1 MRDKMFFDNNWR
13 IIVGFLTLAMF
24 IAADITQGKGVFLN
38 YDGKIKVMQK
48 PVKSIQSSDGDI
60 IDCVDIYHQPAFY
73 HPALQNHTIQMM
85 PSFRLKQD
93 AVSDRSESS
102 SVKMLQQ
109 TWQKSG
115 SCPKGTVPIRR
126 VRSRDLLRFDNLE
139 RFGKKSP
146 SIAANSS
153 NNRQFYPD
161 HTLVVNDNKTII
173 NLGPRPNHSSAVL
186 VSTVVHYAGSVG
198 TIAVYNPPVERWDE
212 YSTAQLWVQNGSPQD
227 LESVE
232 SGWIV
237 HKKLYGDTR
246 TRFFTYWTRDGSQK
260 TGCFDHVCAGFVQ
273 TNPDVTLGAAFNDIS
288 IPGRSLYFFT
298 LRIEKDT
305 RTENWW
311 LTMNRDIQIGYWPA
325 TLFSRAFGQGATIL
339 QWGGE
344 VFSAN
349 IRKTPHTTTAMGS
362 GRYIDNDRGHTCFV
376 ENIRVLQNPLG
387 PWSYPNPSYIGTYA
401 DEKQCYAAYL
411 DYPAFMKQQIFFF
424 GGPGRNPQCP

>member
-1 MRDKMFFDNNWR
+1 M
-13 IIVGFLTLAMF
+13 T
-24 IAADITQGKGVFLN
+24 
-38 YDGKIKVMQK
+38 
-48 PVKSIQSSDGDI
+48 VKLRLCKNPLKAFSSDGDI

-73 HPALQNHTIQMM
+73 HPALQNHTIQVTI
-85 PSFRLKQD
+85 SSLL
-93 AVSDRSESS
+93 SESS

-126 VRSRDLLRFDNLE
+126 VRRRDLLRFNNLE

-146 SIAANSS
+146 IAANSS
-153 NNRQFYPD
+153 NNRQLYPD
-161 HTLVVNDNKTII
+161 RTL
-173 NLGPRPNHSSAVL
+173 SAVL

-237 HKKLYGDTR
+237 NKKLYGDTR

-344 VFSAN
+344 VYSAN